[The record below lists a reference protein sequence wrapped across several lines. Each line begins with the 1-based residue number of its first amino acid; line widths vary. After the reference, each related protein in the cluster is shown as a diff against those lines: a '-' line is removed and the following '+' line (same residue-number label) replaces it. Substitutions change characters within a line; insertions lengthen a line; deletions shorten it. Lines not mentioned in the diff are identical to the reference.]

1 MSMETG
7 AALDAEPSG
16 HRIVQGP
23 RGLPLLGSL
32 PQFGR
37 DPLAFFERLRG
48 YGDMVHWRFGRND
61 CVFVADPEC
70 IGELLTET
78 ERTFDQPL
86 LGIAFR
92 TVMGNGVVV
101 ARGSDWR
108 RKRSLVQPSVRPR
121 QVRSYA
127 STMTACAVELAD
139 TWSGGE
145 RVDVKREMAAL
156 TQKIAVRTIF
166 GVDTP
171 ADAESMG
178 RAMDIAQQEIGKEF
192 SGLGAVLPDWVPTPG
207 RSRIKKAASVIDAEV
222 ARVVARHRD
231 GDGERPDLLSRLL
244 TAVDETGARL
254 SDQEIR
260 DETVTLYIGGHETT
274 SSTLV
279 WAWYLLSRTPHA
291 LAALTGELDR
301 VLGDREPGI
310 DDYARLPYAQAVV
323 KETLRLY
330 PTIWLVTG
338 VAKEGARIG
347 GVPVPEGTRVWSS
360 QWVTHRDER
369 WFPEPGAFRPER
381 WDAEDGDEIP
391 EYAWYPFGGGPRVCL
406 GTRFAMVE
414 AVLVLA
420 VLARRFE
427 LEVDAGPIGPVPTLT
442 LQPDRDVMATVR
454 AR

>member
-1 MSMETG
+1 MSTETG

-32 PQFGR
+32 PRFGR
-37 DPLAFFERLRG
+37 NPLAFFEQLRG
-48 YGDMVHWRFGRND
+48 YGDMVSWRFGRND
-61 CVFVADPEC
+61 CLFVADPEC

-101 ARGSDWR
+101 ARGADWR
-108 RKRSLVQPSVRPR
+108 RKRSLVQPSVRPK
-121 QVRSYA
+121 QVKSYA
-127 STMTACAVELAD
+127 STMTSCAVELAD
-139 TWSGGE
+139 NWSPGA
-145 RVDVKREMAAL
+145 RVDIKREMATL
-156 TQKIAVRTIF
+156 TQRIAVRTIF

-178 RAMDIAQQEIGKEF
+178 KAMDVAQQEIGKEF

-207 RSRIKKAASVIDAEV
+207 RARIKKAAAVIDAEV
-222 ARVVARHRD
+222 GRVVARHRD

-244 TAVDETGARL
+244 TAVDETGAHL
-254 SDQEIR
+254 SDKEIR

-279 WAWYLLSRTPHA
+279 WAWYLLSRNPRARAA
-291 LAALTGELDR
+291 LAEELDR

-310 DDYARLPYAQAVV
+310 EDYAQLTYAQAVV

-338 VAKEGARIG
+338 VAKEGARLG
-347 GVPVPEGTRVWSS
+347 GLPVPEGTRVWSS
-360 QWVTHRDER
+360 QWATHRDGR
-369 WFPEPGAFRPER
+369 WFREPEVFRPER
-381 WDAEDGDEIP
+381 WDAQEGDDIP
-391 EYAWYPFGGGPRVCL
+391 EYAWYPFGGGP
-406 GTRFAMVE
+406 GSAS
-414 AVLVLA
+414 
-420 VLARRFE
+420 
-427 LEVDAGPIGPVPTLT
+427 
-442 LQPDRDVMATVR
+442 VR
-454 AR
+454 ASRWSRRCSSSPSWRAVSNWRWTLAP

>member
-1 MSMETG
+1 MSTETG
-7 AALDAEPSG
+7 AAPDTEPRG
-16 HRIVQGP
+16 HRPVQGP

-32 PQFGR
+32 PQFGK

-48 YGDMVHWRFGRND
+48 YGDMVRWRFGRNQ
-61 CVFVADPEC
+61 CVFIADPEY

-101 ARGSDWR
+101 ARGPDWR
-108 RKRSLVQPSVRPR
+108 RKRSLVQPSVRPK
-121 QVRSYA
+121 QVKSYA
-127 STMTACAVELAD
+127 SSMTACAVELAD

-145 RVDVKREMAAL
+145 RVDIKRVMAAL

-207 RSRIKKAASVIDAEV
+207 RARIKKAAAVIDAEV
-222 ARVVARHRD
+222 GRVVARHRD

-254 SDQEIR
+254 SDKEIR

-291 LAALTGELDR
+291 REALAEELDR

-310 DDYARLPYAQAVV
+310 DDYARLTYAQAVV

-338 VAKEGARIG
+338 IAKEGASIG
-347 GVPVPEGTRVWSS
+347 GVPMPEGTRVWSS
-360 QWVTHRDER
+360 QWATHRDER
-369 WFPEPGAFRPER
+369 WFPEPEAFRPER
-381 WDAEDGDEIP
+381 WDAEEGDEIP

-414 AVLVLA
+414 AVLILA

-427 LEVDAGPIGPVPTLT
+427 LEVDPGTVNPVPTLT
-442 LQPDRDVMATVR
+442 LQPDREVLATVR

>member
-1 MSMETG
+1 MSTETG
-7 AALDAEPSG
+7 AALDAEPRG
-16 HRIVQGP
+16 HRLVQGP

-32 PQFGR
+32 PQFGKN
-37 DPLAFFERLRG
+37 PLAFFERLRG
-48 YGDMVHWRFGRND
+48 YGDMVRWRFGRND
-61 CVFVADPEC
+61 CVFIADPGC

-101 ARGSDWR
+101 ARGTDWR
-108 RKRSLVQPSVRPR
+108 RKRSLVQPSVRPK
-121 QVRSYA
+121 QVKSYA

-207 RSRIKKAASVIDAEV
+207 RARIRKAAAVIDAEV
-222 ARVVARHRD
+222 GRVVARHRD

-244 TAVDETGARL
+244 TAVDETGAHL

-260 DETVTLYIGGHETT
+260 DEAVTLYIGGHETT

-291 LAALTGELDR
+291 LAALTEELDR

-338 VAKEGARIG
+338 IAKEGARIG
-347 GVPVPEGTRVWSS
+347 GVPMPEGTRVWSS
-360 QWVTHRDER
+360 QWATHRDER
-369 WFPEPGAFRPER
+369 WFPEPEAFRPER
-381 WDAEDGDEIP
+381 WDTDAVDEIP
-391 EYAWYPFGGGPRVCL
+391 EYAWFPFGGGPRVCL

-414 AVLVLA
+414 SVLILA
-420 VLARRFE
+420 VLARRFR
-427 LEVDAGPIGPVPTLT
+427 LEVDPGPVAPVPTLT
-442 LQPDRDVMATVR
+442 LQPDREVMATVR

>member
-1 MSMETG
+1 MAEETG
-7 AALDAEPSG
+7 ASLGTEPRG
-16 HRIVQGP
+16 HRLTQGP
-23 RGLPLLGSL
+23 RGLPFLGSL
-32 PQFGR
+32 PQFGK
-37 DPLAFFERLRG
+37 DPLGFFERLGG
-48 YGDMVHWRFGRND
+48 YGDMVRWRFGRND
-61 CVFVADPEC
+61 CVFIADPEY

-78 ERTFDQPL
+78 EHTFDQPL

-101 ARGSDWR
+101 ARGTDWR

-121 QVRSYA
+121 QVKSYA
-127 STMTACAVELAD
+127 STMTACAVELAG
-139 TWSGGE
+139 TWSDGE
-145 RVDVKREMAAL
+145 RVDIKREMAAL
-156 TQKIAVRTIF
+156 TQEIAVRTIF

-207 RSRIKKAASVIDAEV
+207 RARIKKAAAVIDAEV
-222 ARVVARHRD
+222 GRVVARHRD
-231 GDGERPDLLSRLL
+231 GDGGRPDLLSRLL
-244 TAVDETGARL
+244 AAVDESGAHL
-254 SDQEIR
+254 SGKEIR

-279 WAWYLLSRTPHA
+279 WAWYLLSRAPHA
-291 LAALTGELDR
+291 RAALTEELDR

-310 DDYARLPYAQAVV
+310 DDYAQLTYAQAVV

-338 VAKEGARIG
+338 IAKEGARIG
-347 GVPVPEGTRVWSS
+347 GVPMPEGTRVWSS

-369 WFPEPGAFRPER
+369 WFPEPAAFRPER
-381 WDAEDGDEIP
+381 WDAETGDDIP

-427 LEVDAGPIGPVPTLT
+427 LEVDPGTISPVPALT

>member
-1 MSMETG
+1 MSTDDG
-7 AALDAEPSG
+7 AVLGISPRAHTLVP
-16 HRIVQGP
+16 GP
-23 RGLPLLGSL
+23 KGVPLLGSL
-32 PQFGR
+32 PQFGKN
-37 DPLAFFERLRG
+37 PLAFFERLRG
-48 YGDMVHWRFGRND
+48 YGDMVSWRFGRHG

-70 IGELLTET
+70 IGELLRET

-101 ARGSDWR
+101 ARGADWR

-127 STMTACAVELAD
+127 STMTACAVELAGA
-139 TWSGGE
+139 WSGGQ
-145 RVDVKREMAAL
+145 RIDIKREMAAL
-156 TQKIAVRTIF
+156 TQRIAVRTIF

-192 SGLGAVLPDWVPTPG
+192 SGLGAVLPDWVPTRG
-207 RSRIKKAASVIDAEV
+207 RARIRRAAAVIDAEV
-222 ARVVARHRD
+222 GRVVARHRE

-244 TAVDETGARL
+244 TAVDETGAHL
-254 SDQEIR
+254 SDEEIR

-279 WAWYLLSRTPHA
+279 WVWYLLSRNPHA
-291 LAALTGELDR
+291 RAALAEELDR
-301 VLGDREPGI
+301 VLGDRDPGI
-310 DDYARLPYAQAVV
+310 DDYARLTYAQAVV

-330 PTIWLVTG
+330 PTIWLITG
-338 VAKEGARIG
+338 VAKEGATLG
-347 GVPVPEGTRVWSS
+347 GVPMPAGTRVWSS
-360 QWVTHRDER
+360 QWATHRDER
-369 WFPEPGAFRPER
+369 WFPEPQAFRPER
-381 WDAEDGDEIP
+381 WDAEGGEEIP

-427 LEVDAGPIGPVPTLT
+427 LGVDPGDVGPVPTLT

>member
-1 MSMETG
+1 MSTETG
-7 AALDAEPSG
+7 AALDAEPRG

-32 PQFGR
+32 PQFGK

-48 YGDMVHWRFGRND
+48 YGDMVRWRFGRKN
-61 CVFVADPEC
+61 CVFIADPEC

-86 LGIAFR
+86 LGVAFR

-101 ARGSDWR
+101 ARGTDWR
-108 RKRSLVQPSVRPR
+108 RKRSLVQPSVRPK
-121 QVRSYA
+121 QVKSYA

-145 RVDVKREMAAL
+145 RVDIKREMAAL

-207 RSRIKKAASVIDAEV
+207 RARIRKAAAVIDAEV
-222 ARVVARHRD
+222 GRVVARHRD

-244 TAVDETGARL
+244 TAVDETGAHL

-291 LAALTGELDR
+291 LAALTEELDR

-338 VAKEGARIG
+338 IAKEGARIG
-347 GVPVPEGTRVWSS
+347 GVPMPEGTRVWSS
-360 QWVTHRDER
+360 QWATHRDER
-369 WFPEPGAFRPER
+369 WFPEPEAFRPER
-381 WDAEDGDEIP
+381 WDAEAVDEIP
-391 EYAWYPFGGGPRVCL
+391 EYAWFPFGGGPRVCL

-414 AVLVLA
+414 SVLILA
-420 VLARRFE
+420 VLARRFQ
-427 LEVDAGPIGPVPTLT
+427 LEVDPGPVGPVPTLT
-442 LQPDRDVMATVR
+442 LQPDREVMATVR

>member
-1 MSMETG
+1 MSTETG
-7 AALDAEPSG
+7 APSGTEPRG

-23 RGLPLLGSL
+23 RGVPLLGSL
-32 PQFGR
+32 PRFGR
-37 DPLAFFERLRG
+37 NPLAFFEQLRG
-48 YGDMVHWRFGRND
+48 YGDMVRWRFGRND
-61 CVFVADPEC
+61 CLFVADPEC

-101 ARGSDWR
+101 ARGADWR

-121 QVRSYA
+121 QVKSYA
-127 STMTACAVELAD
+127 STMTSCTVELAD
-139 TWSGGE
+139 TWSAGA
-145 RVDVKREMAAL
+145 RVDIKREMAAL

-192 SGLGAVLPDWVPTPG
+192 SGLGAVLPDWVPTRG
-207 RSRIKKAASVIDAEV
+207 RARIKKAAAVIDAEV
-222 ARVVARHRD
+222 GRVVARHRD

-244 TAVDETGARL
+244 TAVDETGAHL
-254 SDQEIR
+254 SDKEIR

-279 WAWYLLSRTPHA
+279 WAWYLLSRNPLARAA
-291 LAALTGELDR
+291 LAEELDR

-310 DDYARLPYAQAVV
+310 DDYAHLTYAQAVV

-338 VAKEGARIG
+338 IAKEGARLG
-347 GVPVPEGTRVWSS
+347 GLPVPEGTRVWSS
-360 QWVTHRDER
+360 QWATHRDGR
-369 WFPEPGAFRPER
+369 WFPEPEVFRPER
-381 WDAEDGDEIP
+381 WDAEEGDEIP

-427 LEVDAGPIGPVPTLT
+427 LEVDPGAVNPVPTLT
-442 LQPDRDVMATVR
+442 LQPDREVMATVR